1 MERRAAGATAREG
14 RSLSAGPPLPKPLA
28 ALAELRELSAEEVR
42 RRFDVRPEGTEER
55 VQYRH
60 EDGVTA
66 LHNRERL
73 PGTHFFFRDGALV
86 AIYIAAGLVLDG
98 LRPAELTAEL
108 GEPAAVL
115 PSRTWI
121 DCGWTPAR
129 GRSASSRGERRMG
142 VLIAAGRCGGAERSA
157 RAVALRGGVCVV
169 GCRRCGARGC
179 PRGRASW
186 VRVA

>member
-115 PSRTWI
+115 PSRTGHGHLQRVYP
-121 DCGWTPAR
+121 DHGVAFADA
-129 GRSASSRGERRMG
+129 GSA
-142 VLIAAGRCGGAERSA
+142 LAALELFPPTTLEDYLDRLWVDPG
-157 RAVALRGGVCVV
+157 
-169 GCRRCGARGC
+169 
-179 PRGRASW
+179 PRPIR
-186 VRVA
+186 